1 MAPYERVNLRTYC
14 KPNLTASLLMRN
26 STAPRRQED
35 QETNVVYQFTCPDD
49 ACQRRKTTYI
59 GLTTTTL
66 KRRMQGHRNS
76 GAIHDHYTET
86 HDRKPQVAELLNNT
100 KIINRESTK
109 SRLRIAEAVSIELQR
124 PNLNIQTQFDLVLPS
139 SRRRVPPQQPAEVQ
153 PATAAQPTATIPDD
167 DVTPSLENGTR
178 GGGRRQL
185 RNLPP
190 RNYRE

>member
-1 MAPYERVNLRTYC
+1 MYKFE
-14 KPNLTASLLMRN
+14 
-26 STAPRRQED
+26 
-35 QETNVVYQFTCPDD
+35 CPDD

-76 GAIHDHYTET
+76 GAIHDHYTVT
-86 HDRKPQVAELLNNT
+86 DDRKPQVAELLNHT
-100 KIINRESTK
+100 KIINRESIN

-124 PNLNIQTQFDLVLPS
+124 PTLNIQTQFDLVLPS
-139 SRRRVPPQQPAEVQ
+139 SRRKITPRHPIEEQA
-153 PATAAQPTATIPDD
+153 ATTAPLPTTTMVDEDAQPNINQ
-167 DVTPSLENGTR
+167 ENGTR